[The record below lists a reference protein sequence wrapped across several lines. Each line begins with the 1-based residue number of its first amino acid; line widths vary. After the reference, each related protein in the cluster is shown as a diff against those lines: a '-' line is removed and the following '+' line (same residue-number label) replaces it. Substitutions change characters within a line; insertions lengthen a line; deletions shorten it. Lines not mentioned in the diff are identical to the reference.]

1 MGPVAKWLPD
11 RTRLHLQHGP
21 SDLIVY
27 AEGARDCAYEAAV
40 ERFQTVIKE
49 LSNELDALRLPV
61 KPKSPNLEG
70 LIARR
75 MVHAANCFSGFGF
88 ITPMAAVAGA
98 IADEILKVMKHSA
111 PLKRAYVNNGGD
123 IALFLTKGS
132 SFETLIAGVRGEV
145 FGRVRL
151 SHVDGIRGIAT
162 SGRHGRS
169 LSLGIADSVTV
180 LAKSAA
186 QADAAATM
194 VANAVDL
201 PDHPAITRCRAKD
214 VKDDTDL
221 ENFPVVTSCEDLS
234 EKDKMCALNYG
245 LVRAELFRRSGFIK
259 AASLHLQGAAISTAR
274 AKDFLSQEE
283 HFQV

>member
-1 MGPVAKWLPD
+1 MGPVVKWLPD

-70 LIARR
+70 LIARQ

-98 IADEILKVMKHSA
+98 IADEILKVMKQSA

-132 SFETLIAGVRGEV
+132 SFETLIAGVQGEV
-145 FGRVRL
+145 FGPVSYTHL
-151 SHVDGIRGIAT
+151 T
-162 SGRHGRS
+162 
-169 LSLGIADSVTV
+169 
-180 LAKSAA
+180 
-186 QADAAATM
+186 
-194 VANAVDL
+194 L
-201 PDHPAITRCRAKD
+201 PTI
-214 VKDDTDL
+214 L
-221 ENFPVVTSCEDLS
+221 
-234 EKDKMCALNYG
+234 
-245 LVRAELFRRSGFIK
+245 LV
-259 AASLHLQGAAISTAR
+259 
-274 AKDFLSQEE
+274 
-283 HFQV
+283 

>member
-1 MGPVAKWLPD
+1 MGPVANWLPD

-21 SDLIVY
+21 SDLIIY

-40 ERFQTVIKE
+40 ARFQTVIKE

-61 KPKSPNLEG
+61 KPKSPVPEG

-75 MVHAANCFSGFGF
+75 MVDAANCFAGFGF

-98 IADEILKVMKHSA
+98 IADEILKVMKQSA

-132 SFETLIAGVRGEV
+132 SFETLIAGVYGEV

-151 SHVDGIRGIAT
+151 SQANGVKGIAT

-180 LAKSAA
+180 LATSAA
-186 QADAAATM
+186 EADAAATM

-214 VKDDTDL
+214 VKDDSDL
-221 ENFPVVTSCEDLS
+221 ENVLVVTNCDDLS
-234 EKDKMCALNYG
+234 EKEKMCALNYG
-245 LVRAELFRRSGFIK
+245 LTRAELFRRSGFIK
-259 AASLHLQGAAISTAR
+259 AASLHLQGVAMSTAC
-274 AKDFLSQEE
+274 ATDFLTQKE
-283 HFQV
+283 HLYV